1 MKGKG
6 ISLEMIRKYLNEDLD
21 EVGLVEKYDVV
32 LTTNSEESPEDSF
45 EKTVMNID
53 SILVESEQGDTLKDI
68 EDAVIE
74 FIKQQYSNKEIFSI
88 TAIEHI
94 ENEDECISE

>member
-21 EVGLVEKYDVV
+21 EIGLVEKYDVV
-32 LTTNSEESPEDSF
+32 LTTNAEPSSEDSF

-53 SILVESEQGDTLKDI
+53 SILVEKENGDTLKDI

-74 FIKQQYSNKEIFSI
+74 FIKQQYSDKEIFSI
-88 TAIEHI
+88 TAIEHT
-94 ENEDECISE
+94 EHEDEHISE